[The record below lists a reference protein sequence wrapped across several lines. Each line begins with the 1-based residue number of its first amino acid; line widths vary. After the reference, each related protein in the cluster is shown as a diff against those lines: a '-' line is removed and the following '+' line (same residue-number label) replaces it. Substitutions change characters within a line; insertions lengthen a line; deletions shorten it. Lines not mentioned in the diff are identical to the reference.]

1 MNIFTKIMNQARA
14 RSPWVYVLNA
24 GSCNGCDIEIGACL
38 SPRYD
43 IEQIGGLRQGS
54 PKHADILLIT
64 GPLTLRAVDA
74 ICSVYSQ
81 IPEPKAV
88 VAVGSCPATGNVFA
102 GSPTVQNGV
111 LNTIPVD
118 VFVPGCPPR
127 PQAILEGVQ
136 AAARLLAEGKT
147 GHWHNSLKASTTE
160 RLGVLSVV
168 GEEGAHE

>member
-1 MNIFTKIMNQARA
+1 MGIFSKLIHLAR
-14 RSPWVYVLNA
+14 RKSPWVYVLNA

-43 IEQIGGLRQGS
+43 LEQIGALRQGS

-64 GPLTLRAVDA
+64 GPMTLRSEEAVRSIYA
-74 ICSVYSQ
+74 Q

-102 GSPTVQNGV
+102 GSPTQEDGV
-111 LNTIPVD
+111 LHAIPVD

-127 PQAILEGVQ
+127 PQAILAGVLE
-136 AAARLLAEGKT
+136 AARLLADGNTGGK
-147 GHWHNSLKASTTE
+147 LKEAPH
-160 RLGVLSVV
+160 G
-168 GEEGAHE
+168 

>member
-1 MNIFTKIMNQARA
+1 MGIFSKLVQLSR
-14 RSPWVYVLNA
+14 RKSPWVYVLNA

-43 IEQIGGLRQGS
+43 LEQIGALRQGS

-64 GPLTLRAVDA
+64 GPLTLRSAEAVRSIYA
-74 ICSVYSQ
+74 Q

-102 GSPTVQNGV
+102 GSPTVEDGV
-111 LNTIPVD
+111 LHVIPVD

-127 PQAILEGVQ
+127 PQAILAGVLE
-136 AAARLLAEGKT
+136 AARMLADRRGAEAGT
-147 GHWHNSLKASTTE
+147 GANLKEAPH
-160 RLGVLSVV
+160 GD
-168 GEEGAHE
+168 

>member
-1 MNIFTKIMNQARA
+1 MGIFSKLVQISR
-14 RSPWVYVLNA
+14 RKSPWVYVLNA

-43 IEQIGGLRQGS
+43 LEQIGALRQGS

-64 GPLTLRAVDA
+64 GPLTLRSADAVRSIYA
-74 ICSVYSQ
+74 Q

-102 GSPTVQNGV
+102 GSPTVEDGV
-111 LNTIPVD
+111 LHVIPVD

-127 PQAILEGVQ
+127 PQAILAGVLE
-136 AAARLLAEGKT
+136 AARMLAEGKT
-147 GHWHNSLKASTTE
+147 GGKLKE
-160 RLGVLSVV
+160 VPHG
-168 GEEGAHE
+168 

>member
-1 MNIFTKIMNQARA
+1 MGLFSRLLKAARR

-43 IEQIGGLRQGS
+43 LEQIGSLRQGS

-64 GPLTLRAVDA
+64 GPMTLRSEEAVRSIYA
-74 ICSVYSQ
+74 Q

-88 VAVGSCPATGNVFA
+88 VAIGSCPATGNVFA
-102 GSPTVQNGV
+102 GSPTVEDGV
-111 LNTIPVD
+111 LHVVPVD

-127 PQAILEGVQ
+127 PQAILAGVQ
-136 AAARLLAEGKT
+136 EAARLIAEGKA
-147 GHWHNSLKASTTE
+147 GGREKEVRHD
-160 RLGVLSVV
+160 
-168 GEEGAHE
+168 

>member
-1 MNIFTKIMNQARA
+1 MGIFSKLVQLSR
-14 RSPWVYVLNA
+14 RKSPWVYVLNA

-43 IEQIGGLRQGS
+43 LEQIGALRQGS

-64 GPLTLRAVDA
+64 GPLTLRSEEAVRSIYA
-74 ICSVYSQ
+74 Q

-102 GSPTVQNGV
+102 GSPTVEDGV
-111 LNTIPVD
+111 LHVIPVD

-127 PQAILEGVQ
+127 PQAILAGVLE
-136 AAARLLAEGKT
+136 AARMLAEGKAGT
-147 GHWHNSLKASTTE
+147 GANLKESPH
-160 RLGVLSVV
+160 GD
-168 GEEGAHE
+168 

>member
-1 MNIFTKIMNQARA
+1 MGLFSRLLKAARR

-43 IEQIGGLRQGS
+43 LEQIGGLRQGS

-64 GPLTLRAVDA
+64 GPMTLRSEEAVRSIYA
-74 ICSVYSQ
+74 Q

-102 GSPTVQNGV
+102 GSPTVEGGV
-111 LNTIPVD
+111 LHAVPVD

-127 PQAILEGVQ
+127 PQAILAGVQ
-136 AAARLLAEGKT
+136 EAARMIAEGKT
-147 GHWHNSLKASTTE
+147 GMKP
-160 RLGVLSVV
+160 
-168 GEEGAHE
+168 GEVSHD

>member
-1 MNIFTKIMNQARA
+1 MGIVSKLVLMAR
-14 RSPWVYVLNA
+14 RKSPWVYVLNA

-43 IEQIGGLRQGS
+43 LEQIGALRQGS

-64 GPLTLRAVDA
+64 GPLTLRSAEAVRSIYA
-74 ICSVYSQ
+74 Q

-102 GSPTVQNGV
+102 GSPTVEDGV
-111 LNTIPVD
+111 LHVIPVD

-127 PQAILEGVQ
+127 PQAILAGVLE
-136 AAARLLAEGKT
+136 AAHMLAEGKAGT
-147 GHWHNSLKASTTE
+147 GANLKEAPH
-160 RLGVLSVV
+160 GD
-168 GEEGAHE
+168 

>member
-1 MNIFTKIMNQARA
+1 MGIFTRLMRMARG

-43 IEQIGGLRQGS
+43 LEQIGALRQGS

-64 GPLTLRAVDA
+64 GPMTLRSAEAVRSIYA
-74 ICSVYSQ
+74 Q

-102 GSPTVQNGV
+102 GSPTVTDGV
-111 LNTIPVD
+111 LDDVPVD

-127 PQAILEGVQ
+127 PQAILAGVQ
-136 AAARLLAEGKT
+136 EAARLLAIGKT
-147 GHWHNSLKASTTE
+147 GDKKKK
-160 RLGVLSVV
+160 VD
-168 GEEGAHE
+168 HE

>member
-1 MNIFTKIMNQARA
+1 MGLFSRLLKAARR

-43 IEQIGGLRQGS
+43 LEQIGALRQGS

-64 GPLTLRAVDA
+64 GPMTLRSEEAVRSIYA
-74 ICSVYSQ
+74 Q

-88 VAVGSCPATGNVFA
+88 VAIGSCPATGNVFA
-102 GSPTVQNGV
+102 GSPTVQDGV
-111 LNTIPVD
+111 LHVVPVD

-127 PQAILEGVQ
+127 PQAILAGVQ
-136 AAARLLAEGKT
+136 EAARLIAEGKA
-147 GHWHNSLKASTTE
+147 GGREKEVRHD
-160 RLGVLSVV
+160 
-168 GEEGAHE
+168 

>member
-1 MNIFTKIMNQARA
+1 MGLFSSILKLSRR

-24 GSCNGCDIEIGACL
+24 GSCNGCDIEIGTLL

-43 IEQIGGLRQGS
+43 MEQIGALRQGS

-64 GPLTLRAVDA
+64 GPLTLRSADAVRSIYA
-74 ICSVYSQ
+74 Q

-102 GSPTVQNGV
+102 GSPTVEDGV
-111 LNTIPVD
+111 LHVVPVD

-127 PQAILEGVQ
+127 PQAILAGVQ
-136 AAARLLAEGKT
+136 EAARLLAEGKT
-147 GHWHNSLKASTTE
+147 GRWHKEE
-160 RLGVLSVV
+160 R
-168 GEEGAHE
+168 HE

>member
-1 MNIFTKIMNQARA
+1 MGLFTKLINTARR

-24 GSCNGCDIEIGACL
+24 GSCNGCDIEIGATL

-43 IEQIGGLRQGS
+43 LEQIGGLRQGS

-64 GPLTLRAVDA
+64 GPLTRRSAAAVRSIYA
-74 ICSVYSQ
+74 Q

-102 GSPTVQNGV
+102 GSPTVLNGV
-111 LNTIPVD
+111 TADIPVD

-127 PQAILEGVQ
+127 PQAILAGVQ
-136 AAARLLAEGKT
+136 EAARLLQEGKA
-147 GHWHNSLKASTTE
+147 GSRKAE
-160 RLGVLSVV
+160 VK
-168 GEEGAHE
+168 HD